1 MRITR
6 VRLIELE
13 GELEYDGELWEERV
27 IRPIDVYPE
36 HKHERGY
43 PIARGGLGQERN
55 ARGAYP
61 ITSIFVSV
69 ETDEGVSGLA
79 GSIDRQTAFVIDTDV
94 APLVVG
100 EDPLAI
106 ERVWDKLY
114 RQLIHARKGQPMFAI
129 SALDVAL
136 WDLKGKWLNQPVYRL
151 LGGPVRDTIPAYA
164 SMLGYSLE
172 PDRVT
177 ARARQVVDAGYS
189 ATKWFMRHGPDDGEP
204 GARANVELARTVR
217 AAVGDDVEVMLDAWN
232 SWNARYTI
240 DMAHR
245 LAEYRPRWI
254 EEPVKPDDIP
264 AYARIRAASPVPIA
278 GGEHE
283 YTRWGTRD
291 YMRAGAVDVFQPDT
305 MWAGGISEMM
315 KMATICSVYDVP
327 LVPHGS
333 FVPANVHISAA
344 LPPTLCPYVEYLIK
358 WNDIRQL
365 HLKHK
370 VRPVN
375 GRIGPTNAPGL
386 GLEIDES
393 TITDRRELVLARI
406 AEGGCSRGFQ
416 VAIGHF
422 RIRRRPV

>member
-1 MRITR
+1 M
-6 VRLIELE
+6 
-13 GELEYDGELWEERV
+13 
-27 IRPIDVYPE
+27 
-36 HKHERGY
+36 
-43 PIARGGLGQERN
+43 
-55 ARGAYP
+55 
-61 ITSIFVSV
+61 
-69 ETDEGVSGLA
+69 
-79 GSIDRQTAFVIDTDV
+79 
-94 APLVVG
+94 
-100 EDPLAI
+100 
-106 ERVWDKLY
+106 
-114 RQLIHARKGQPMFAI
+114 
-129 SALDVAL
+129 
-136 WDLKGKWLNQPVYRL
+136 
-151 LGGPVRDTIPAYA
+151 
-164 SMLGYSLE
+164 
-172 PDRVT
+172 
-177 ARARQVVDAGYS
+177 
-189 ATKWFMRHGPDDGEP
+189 
-204 GARANVELARTVR
+204 LARTVR
-217 AAVGDDVEVMLDAWN
+217 AALGDDVEVMLDAWN

-245 LAEYRPRWI
+245 PAEYRPRWI

-393 TITDRRELVLARI
+393 TVTARRELTWR
-406 AEGGCSRGFQ
+406 
-416 VAIGHF
+416 
-422 RIRRRPV
+422 

>member
-43 PIARGGLGQERN
+43 PLARGGLGQERN

-69 ETDEGVSGLA
+69 ETDEGVNGLA
-79 GSIDRQTAFVIDTDV
+79 GAIDRQTAFVIDTDV
-94 APLVVG
+94 APIVIG

-240 DMAHR
+240 DLARR

-370 VRPVN
+370 VCPVN

-386 GLEIDES
+386 GLEFDES
-393 TITDRRELVLARI
+393 TITDRRELSWR
-406 AEGGCSRGFQ
+406 
-416 VAIGHF
+416 
-422 RIRRRPV
+422 

>member
-94 APLVVG
+94 APLVIG

-136 WDLKGKWLNQPVYRL
+136 WDLKGKWLGQPVYRL
-151 LGGPVRDTIPAYA
+151 LGGPVRETIPAYA
-164 SMLGYSLE
+164 SMLGYSLK

-240 DMAHR
+240 DMAR
-245 LAEYRPRWI
+245 WLAEYRPRWI

-393 TITDRRELVLARI
+393 TITDRRELSWR
-406 AEGGCSRGFQ
+406 
-416 VAIGHF
+416 
-422 RIRRRPV
+422 

>member
-136 WDLKGKWLNQPVYRL
+136 WDLKGKWLGQPVYRL
-151 LGGPVRDTIPAYA
+151 LGGPVRETIPAYA
-164 SMLGYSLE
+164 SMLGYSIE

-375 GRIGPTNAPGL
+375 GRIGPTDAPGL

-393 TITDRRELVLARI
+393 TVTDRRELSWR
-406 AEGGCSRGFQ
+406 
-416 VAIGHF
+416 
-422 RIRRRPV
+422 